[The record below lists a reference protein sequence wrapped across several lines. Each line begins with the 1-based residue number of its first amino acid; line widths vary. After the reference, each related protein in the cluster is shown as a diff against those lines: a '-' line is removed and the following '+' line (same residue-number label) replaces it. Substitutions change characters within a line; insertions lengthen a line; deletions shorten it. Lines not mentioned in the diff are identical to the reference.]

1 MTGILAL
8 GECIVMNTVAELQ
21 HAAMD
26 LRSAVYIESAA

>member
-21 HAAMD
+21 QVATE
-26 LRSAVYIESAA
+26 LRKGMFIASAT